1 MPFANASHA
10 IFDNVLH
17 SRRRLVFSRKG
28 AAREVTKVY
37 FFGCPSNW
45 DCIAMTFLEKGSI
58 MAHPVIDTDECVA
71 CGVCVDT
78 CPCDVLEL
86 GDDAAQVKDED
97 SCVACGSCQEAC
109 PAGAITE
116 IAED

>member
-1 MPFANASHA
+1 MLPAVKHTM
-10 IFDNVLH
+10 
-17 SRRRLVFSRKG
+17 KG
-28 AAREVTKVY
+28 
-37 FFGCPSNW
+37 
-45 DCIAMTFLEKGSI
+45 II
-58 MAHPVIDTDECVA
+58 MAHPVINADECVA

-86 GDDAAQVKDED
+86 EGVATVKDED

>member
-1 MPFANASHA
+1 MLPAVKNTM
-10 IFDNVLH
+10 
-17 SRRRLVFSRKG
+17 KG
-28 AAREVTKVY
+28 
-37 FFGCPSNW
+37 
-45 DCIAMTFLEKGSI
+45 II
-58 MAHPVIDTDECVA
+58 MAHPVINADECVA

-86 GDDAAQVKDED
+86 EDVATVKDED

>member
-1 MPFANASHA
+1 MAA
-10 IFDNVLH
+10 
-17 SRRRLVFSRKG
+17 LVIGF
-28 AAREVTKVY
+28 TLL
-37 FFGCPSNW
+37 W
-45 DCIAMTFLEKGSI
+45 HFLEKGSI

>member
-1 MPFANASHA
+1 
-10 IFDNVLH
+10 
-17 SRRRLVFSRKG
+17 
-28 AAREVTKVY
+28 
-37 FFGCPSNW
+37 
-45 DCIAMTFLEKGSI
+45 MTFLEKGFI
-58 MAHPVIDTDECVA
+58 MSHPVIDTDECVA